1 MQQVRLGLQVIRV
14 FLVSVDI
21 QVCQVNILRRDLRVG
36 LGSLDGVVK
45 AVPVVL
51 VRILVIQGYRVT
63 LVGLLILVTL
73 VGLVKA
79 GYRDLVVNLDGP
91 DFQANTLR
99 LV

>member
-1 MQQVRLGLQVIRV
+1 VQQVRLGLQVIRV

-21 QVCQVNILRRDLRVG
+21 QVCQVNILRQDLRVG

-51 VRILVIQGYRVT
+51 VRILVIQGYRVS

>member
-21 QVCQVNILRRDLRVG
+21 QVCQVNILRQDLRVG

-51 VRILVIQGYRVT
+51 VRILVIQGYRVS